1 MVTQG
6 RPRLHMRWRQLRL
19 SDSFESR
26 AHQCGYREY
35 PQDVMLLTPE
45 RRVLGR
51 DVLHSGPGLG
61 TRHRGRDVPPEV
73 AYSCPHASRK
83 EVPRGGSILG
93 PCGHAAEAFLGAPPS
108 HVRKQIVWN
117 FLYGRQILH

>member
-1 MVTQG
+1 
-6 RPRLHMRWRQLRL
+6 
-19 SDSFESR
+19 
-26 AHQCGYREY
+26 
-35 PQDVMLLTPE
+35 MLDAYLNLKSCFNASLYVDNRRIHRCHAADIT

-83 EVPRGGSILG
+83 EMPRGGSILG
-93 PCGHAAEAFLGAPPS
+93 PCGYAAEAFLGAPSS
-108 HVRKQIVWN
+108 HVRKHTV
-117 FLYGRQILH
+117 